1 MALDGILLH
10 KMIPEIQEELPLR
23 IQKIWSISNTE
34 ILFQVHGNHGKKQ
47 LLISTHS
54 VYNRL
59 LFTSRNY
66 PTPEEPGNFV
76 MVLRKYLEGSI
87 IEKVEQAELDRWATF
102 YITRHNNL
110 GDLEHLFLYV
120 ELMGKYAN
128 IILVNNSNRIIDALK
143 RIPPFEN
150 ARRTIQPGAEF
161 IPVPSQNKED
171 PFTAVTVNPDIS
183 LTKQFDGFSPFLSRE
198 VEYRMS
204 QGQSFTDIMQ
214 EIEASD
220 KLYIY
225 STESDTQFHCIPLT
239 HLGSCKSYPLSEG
252 FDVLYFHK
260 EEKDRIRQINGD
272 IFHLVRRE
280 LKHQTSKLP
289 RLQEEM
295 DEAKDCDKY
304 RVYGDLLYTYGV
316 QDTKGKKSITLKS
329 YEDESDVIIPL
340 DPKLDG
346 PGNARKCYQKYN
358 KLKKGQ
364 MYLEEQISICEKE
377 ITYFEGLL
385 EQLDQADFD
394 TTTEIVEELTKL
406 GYISEKKRK
415 NHRKK
420 KKNAKQV
427 LHICEVTLTNGV
439 RVSYGRNNLQNDEIT
454 WHIARKNEIWLHAK
468 DYHGSHVLIHSDNP
482 DEETLRTAAMIAAWY
497 SKGRMSSSVPVNYC
511 PVKNLKKIPASK
523 PGMVQLG
530 SYKTIFIDPDE
541 EYLNQH
547 GIKTEL

>member
-10 KMIPEIQEELPLR
+10 KIIPEIQGQLPLR
-23 IQKIWSISNTE
+23 IQKIWTISNTE
-34 ILFQVHGNHGKKQ
+34 ILFQVHGSQGKKQ
-47 LLISTHS
+47 LLVSTHS

-59 LFTSRNY
+59 LFTSRSY

-87 IEKVEQAELDRWATF
+87 IENVSQAELDRWVTF
-102 YITRHNNL
+102 SVSRHNNL
-110 GDLEHLFLYV
+110 GDLEHLNLYI

-128 IILVNNSNRIIDALK
+128 MILVGENNKIIDALK

-161 IPVPSQNKED
+161 IPVPSQNKKN
-171 PFTAVTVNPDIS
+171 PFLSSSIDESLS
-183 LTKQFDGFSPFLSRE
+183 LTKQFGGFSPFLSKE
-198 VEYRMS
+198 VEYRLEH
-204 QGQSFTDIMQ
+204 GQSFTEIMN
-214 EIEASD
+214 EIECSD
-220 KLYIY
+220 RLYIY
-225 STESDTQFHCIPLT
+225 TGNSETQFHCIPLT
-239 HLGSCKSYPLSEG
+239 HLGTCKAYPLFEG
-252 FDVLYFHK
+252 FDVLYYHK
-260 EEKDRIRQINGD
+260 EEKERIKQINGD
-272 IFHLVRRE
+272 VFHLVRRE

-289 RLQEEM
+289 RLLEEM

-304 RVYGDLLYTYGV
+304 RIYGDLLYTYGI
-316 QDTKGKKSITLKS
+316 QDTKGKRTITLQS
-329 YEDESDVIIPL
+329 YEDESDVVIPL
-340 DPKLDG
+340 DPKLNG
-346 PGNARKCYQKYN
+346 PMNARKCYQKYN

-394 TTTEIVEELTKL
+394 TTTEIVDELVKQ
-406 GYISEKKRK
+406 GYLAERKRK

-427 LHICEVTLTNGV
+427 LHISEVTLPNGI
-439 RVSYGRNNLQNDEIT
+439 RISYGKNNLQNDEIT
-454 WHIARKNEIWLHAK
+454 WHIARKNEVWLHAK
-468 DYHGSHVLIHSDNP
+468 DYHGSHVLIHNDHP
-482 DEETLRTAAMIAAWY
+482 DEETLRTAAMIAAWF

-530 SYKTIFIDPDE
+530 NYRTIYIDPDE
-541 EYLNQH
+541 DFLNQQ
-547 GIKTEL
+547 GIQTEM